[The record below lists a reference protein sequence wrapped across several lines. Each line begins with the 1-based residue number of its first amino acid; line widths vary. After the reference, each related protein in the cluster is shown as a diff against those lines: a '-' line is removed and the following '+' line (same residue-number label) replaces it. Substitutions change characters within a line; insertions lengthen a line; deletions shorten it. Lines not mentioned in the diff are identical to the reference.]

1 MILTD
6 DELKAKGWEK
16 QGATYWHSAYGFGT
30 FHDVRSAESLA
41 AARVSAALE
50 EAAKAIETGNYE
62 SHTIG
67 YFGLRPTV
75 WEADV
80 ARAIR
85 AMKETV

>member
-6 DELKAKGWEK
+6 DELNAKGWEK

-50 EAAKAIETGNYE
+50 EAAKIAGGVEDCTVD
-62 SHTIG
+62 
-67 YFGLRPTV
+67 RPLV
-75 WEADV
+75 KKVGANIS
-80 ARAIR
+80 AAIR
-85 AMKETV
+85 AMKEPA